1 MTSPTSSPASPPQ
14 LPDLAAFGHVKD
26 GLLRDLLAYY
36 LAQRAGARVPL
47 RSRIAP
53 MDFPKLLSNVFLY
66 EYVAADDDFH
76 MRLAGEEIR
85 TMLQTTRPGAKLAE
99 VFPPEIAAMVRERYR
114 QVCRESCVMHNI
126 GQVFE
131 RMGGSGQGER
141 IVMPLADDQGAV
153 RFLLGA
159 TVYHFQQEAA
169 ASRPNVEKMTITF
182 TPL

>member
-1 MTSPTSSPASPPQ
+1 MAS
-14 LPDLAAFGHVKD
+14 FGHVQD
-26 GLLRDLLAYY
+26 PLLRELLAYY
-36 LAQRAGARVPL
+36 LARRAGARVPL

-76 MRLAGEEIR
+76 IRLAGEEIR
-85 TMLQTTRPGAKLAE
+85 TMLQTTRQGSKLAE
-99 VFPPEIAAMVRERYR
+99 VFPPEIAAIVRERYL
-114 QVCRESCVMHNI
+114 QVCRDSSVMHNI
-126 GQVFE
+126 GLVFE

-141 IVMPLADDQGAV
+141 IAMPLADDQGAV

-159 TVYHFQQEAA
+159 TVYHFPQRAPA
-169 ASRPNVEKMTITF
+169 DSPNAEKVIITY

>member
-1 MTSPTSSPASPPQ
+1 MTSPTSSPASPPA
-14 LPDLAAFGHVKD
+14 LPDMAAFGHVKD

-36 LAQRAGARVPL
+36 LARRDGARVPL

-76 MRLAGEEIR
+76 IRLAGEEIR
-85 TMLQTTRPGAKLAE
+85 TMLQTTLQGAKLAE
-99 VFPPEIAAMVRERYR
+99 VFPPEIANVVRERYG
-114 QVCRESCVMHNI
+114 QVCRDGSVMHNI
-126 GQVFE
+126 GLVFE

-141 IVMPLADDQGAV
+141 IVMPLADDQGVA

-159 TVYHFQQEAA
+159 TVYHFPQQAA
-169 ASRPNVEKMTITF
+169 ASRPNVEKVTITF